1 MHSALEKAQLMHID
15 LLQFSPLEIRHISIQ
30 KPGKNPLEIA
40 DNVTE
45 SILKHLDFSSESLSS
60 ERQRSWS

>member
-1 MHSALEKAQLMHID
+1 MNSALEKAQLMYID
-15 LLQFSPLEIRHISIQ
+15 LLQLSPLEIRHISIQ

-45 SILKHLDFSSESLSS
+45 SILEYLDFSSESLSS
-60 ERQRSWS
+60 ESWSVS